1 MVSLIKPQ
9 VNIGLDL
16 GSSYIKFVQLSG
28 KPESLSMVDFD
39 LVKIDGNAEGPK
51 RALEALAKRFPTKDV
66 NISIS
71 GPNTVV
77 RYIDLPK
84 MTDEELKSSMKFE
97 AEKYIPFRS
106 KDVIV
111 DCQVLEPAAR
121 GKMRVLL
128 VAAKK
133 EAITEKINLVEGA
146 GLSVRLIDCDSFA
159 LVNAFLINFPDLPE
173 DGCIAL
179 VNMGERLTTIDI
191 LKGKSA
197 TFTRELQIGG
207 WDFSKAISKQLN
219 LDMAAAAQ
227 VKENPQARLEEL
239 MGAVRPT
246 IVHIVEEVKLSLS
259 YYENQMGAA
268 VDKIYLSGGLS
279 SFHGLVDI
287 LKEGMGMECF
297 LWDPVKRISIDK
309 GVDQENLSKVKHQ
322 LPVALGLAIRG

>member
-1 MVSLIKPQ
+1 GKLESFSMTDFGVVK
-9 VNIGLDL
+9 VDDKVE
-16 GSSYIKFVQLSG
+16 GSK
-28 KPESLSMVDFD
+28 K
-39 LVKIDGNAEGPK
+39 
-51 RALEALAKRFPTKDV
+51 ALEAVAKRLLTKDV
-66 NISIS
+66 NISVS
-71 GPNTVV
+71 GPNAIV
-77 RYIDLPK
+77 RYIELPN

-111 DCQVLEPAAR
+111 DCQVLEKLAR

-128 VAAKK
+128 AAAKK
-133 EAITEKINLVEGA
+133 EAITEKINLVEGV
-146 GLSVRLIDCDSFA
+146 GLSVNLIDCDSFA
-159 LVNAFLINFPDLPE
+159 LINTFLLNFPDLPE

-207 WDFSKAISKQLN
+207 WDFSKAISQKLN
-219 LDMAAAAQ
+219 LDMAAAVQ
-227 VKENPQARLEEL
+227 VMENPQARLEEL

-259 YYENQMGAA
+259 YYENQMGAV

-279 SFHGLVDI
+279 FFHGLVDI
-287 LKEGMGMECF
+287 LKEGIGMECF
-297 LWDPVKRISIDK
+297 LWDPVKRITIDK
-309 GVDQENLSKVKHQ
+309 GVDQEKLSKIKHQ

>member
-1 MVSLIKPQ
+1 MIKLGKSQ
-9 VNIGLDL
+9 VNIGLDI

-28 KPESLSMVDFD
+28 KPESFFMVGFD
-39 LVKIDGNAEGPK
+39 VVKIDDNVEGPK
-51 RALEALAKRFPTKDV
+51 KALEVVAKRLLAKDV

-71 GPNTVV
+71 GPNAVV
-77 RYIDLPK
+77 RYIELPK

-111 DCQVLEPAAR
+111 DCQVLETMTR

-128 VAAKK
+128 AAAKK

-146 GLSVRLIDCDSFA
+146 GLSVKLIDCDSFA
-159 LVNAFLINFPDLPE
+159 LIKAFLLSHLDLGE
-173 DGCIAL
+173 DGCITL
-179 VNMGERLTTIDI
+179 VNMGERFTNIAI

-207 WDFSKAISKQLN
+207 WDFSKAISQKLA
-219 LDMAAAAQ
+219 LDMTAAAQ
-227 VKENPQARLEEL
+227 LKENPQAKLEDL

-246 IVHIVEEVKLSLS
+246 IVHIIEEIKLSLS
-259 YYENQMGAA
+259 YYENQVGAA

-287 LKEGMGMECF
+287 FKESMGMDCF
-297 LWDPVKRISIDK
+297 LWDPVKGMALDK
-309 GVDQENLSKVKHQ
+309 GVEQEKLDKVKHQ
-322 LPVALGLAIRG
+322 LPVALGLAIRR